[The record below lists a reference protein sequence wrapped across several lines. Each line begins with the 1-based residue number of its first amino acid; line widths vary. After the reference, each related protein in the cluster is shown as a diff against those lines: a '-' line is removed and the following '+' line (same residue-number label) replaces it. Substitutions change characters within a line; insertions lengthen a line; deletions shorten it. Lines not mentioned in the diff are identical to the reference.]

1 LNLREL
7 GCGTDFD
14 ELTLHPEPK
23 KKVDAKKK
31 IHGPNLKSSI
41 SKFSFSGFN

>member
-1 LNLREL
+1 M
-7 GCGTDFD
+7 CGTDFD

-31 IHGPNLKSSI
+31 IHGPTREEFYLKI
-41 SKFSFSGFN
+41 